1 MCAVDICF
9 NGPNGAFHD
18 ELDAHRCGQVNNHI
32 GVIDEFGQ
40 QLAVFDAVQVVFQQG
55 GGLEMAD
62 VLDAARREIVEQDD
76 AITAVQ
82 EPFGKMRSDEAGTTS
97 DQIAQ

>member
-1 MCAVDICF
+1 M
-9 NGPNGAFHD
+9 
-18 ELDAHRCGQVNNHI
+18 NNHI

-40 QLAVFDAVQVVFQQG
+40 QMAVFDAVQVVFQQG

-62 VLDAARREIVEQDD
+62 VLDAAGRKIVEEND

-82 EPFGKMRSDEAGTTS
+82 EPFSEMRADKTGTTS
-97 DQIAQ
+97 DQKAQRALLKELANRRRDVER